1 MTPSGL
7 LALSRTAGGKKM
19 VRYTATSLIC
29 VVISTLILTTLGILK
44 WDAGWAAVT
53 ACAISTVPSYVLN
66 RKWAWGRAGRG
77 HFLKEITPFW
87 VMAFIGLVFSSWA
100 ALLAQ
105 GFAKHHHYVKGGLT
119 YSVLVD
125 GAFIGAFGV
134 LWLGKFLII
143 NKVLFA
149 PTEPEL
155 TEAVEGPS
163 GLAH

>member
-1 MTPSGL
+1 MTPFGLVGL
-7 LALSRTAGGKKM
+7 LRTPGGKKM
-19 VRYTATSLIC
+19 FRYTATSLIC
-29 VVISTLILTTLGILK
+29 VVISTVILTTLGVLK

-53 ACAISTVPSYVLN
+53 ACAISTIPSYELN
-66 RKWAWGRAGRG
+66 RKWAWGRTGRG
-77 HFLKEITPFW
+77 HFLKEVTPFW

-105 GFAKHHHYVKGGLT
+105 SFAKHHHYVKGGLS

-134 LWLGKFLII
+134 LWIGKFLII

-149 PTEPEL
+149 QHPEDL
-155 TEAVEGPS
+155 TPALDGRTGIP
-163 GLAH
+163 G